1 MPCLGS
7 PCANG
12 GGTKCAMLRSRM
24 VNLSLDTPE
33 LARVY
38 DIRGIR
44 QFEHGKLLI
53 RDLNVAPG
61 HRVLDIG
68 TGTGLLAAHVAEL
81 VGPAG
86 QVIGIDPL
94 PLRIEIAKQKAAPNL
109 SFAVGHAEDLSAFAA
124 SSFDRVFL
132 NSVFHWIGDKRAVLR
147 QIWRVLKP
155 AGRLGLSSAS
165 LEKPHTVELVRER
178 AIASAG
184 LQEQAGVLKGIPHR
198 VSSAE
203 LRGLFVETD
212 FDEVSLQIRTFV
224 DYDSSVDEV
233 LEFSKSSSFGN
244 DLASLREDHR
254 QRLRA
259 ALDQE
264 FELLRDPRG
273 IRQERH
279 LIFAVAQKP
288 PVAAS

>member
-1 MPCLGS
+1 
-7 PCANG
+7 
-12 GGTKCAMLRSRM
+12 M

-38 DIRGIR
+38 EIRGTR

-53 RDLNVAPG
+53 RDLDVAPG

-68 TGTGLLAAHVAEL
+68 TGTGLLAAYVADL
-81 VGPAG
+81 VGPSG

-94 PLRIEIAKQKAAPNL
+94 PLRIELAKQKSRPNL
-109 SFAVGHAEDLSAFAA
+109 DFAVGHAEDLSQFPENT
-124 SSFDRVFL
+124 FDRVFL
-132 NSVFHWIGDKRAVLR
+132 NSVFHWIGDKRSVLR

-155 AGRLGLSSAS
+155 AGKLGLSSAA

-178 AIASAG
+178 AIVSAG
-184 LQEQAGVLKGIPHR
+184 LQEQAGVIKGIPHR
-198 VSSAE
+198 VSSPE

-212 FDEVSLQIRTFV
+212 FDEVSLEIRTFV

-233 LEFSKSSSFGN
+233 LEFSKASSFGN
-244 DLASLREDHR
+244 DLASLGEQQR
-254 QRLRA
+254 QRLRTELA
-259 ALDQE
+259 RE

-279 LIFAVAQKP
+279 LIFAVAKKR
-288 PVAAS
+288 PVVAS